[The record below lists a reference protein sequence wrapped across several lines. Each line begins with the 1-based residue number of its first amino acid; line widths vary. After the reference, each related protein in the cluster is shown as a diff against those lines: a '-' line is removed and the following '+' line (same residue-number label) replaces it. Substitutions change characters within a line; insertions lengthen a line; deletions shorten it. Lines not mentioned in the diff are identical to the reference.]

1 VPAQCVVEQTLEVAL
16 IDIERSELIEVRI
29 WKLRIEKR
37 IAAIF
42 QARGQMHQRHL
53 ARVAP

>member
-1 VPAQCVVEQTLEVAL
+1 MPAQCVVEQTLEVAL